1 MQLDAI
7 DWRILAALQHN
18 GRLSNQDL
26 ADRVALSLQALQIA
40 GLVANQDLHPATQ
53 SLLLSISKTLA
64 DHSED
69 VFTRG
74 RGFPAF
80 VDRQLPRS
88 PVASRYYERGAPL
101 LSGRL
106 PYWAVSLIDSL
117 WVSVVAML
125 AMRILSSGVRR
136 TAGRSRS
143 LLKGRVPDGRLAA
156 GISAFAVTKLA

>member
-1 MQLDAI
+1 MAAKPLL
-7 DWRILAALQHN
+7 LAAVCL
-18 GRLSNQDL
+18 D
-26 ADRVALSLQALQIA
+26 DRTQGVVDAVLPAGAVSVYPPRPAKDVRMVAVTMT
-40 GLVANQDLHPATQ
+40 LVANQDLHPATQ

-125 AMRILSSGVRR
+125 AIGQRR
-136 TAGRSRS
+136 
-143 LLKGRVPDGRLAA
+143 
-156 GISAFAVTKLA
+156 